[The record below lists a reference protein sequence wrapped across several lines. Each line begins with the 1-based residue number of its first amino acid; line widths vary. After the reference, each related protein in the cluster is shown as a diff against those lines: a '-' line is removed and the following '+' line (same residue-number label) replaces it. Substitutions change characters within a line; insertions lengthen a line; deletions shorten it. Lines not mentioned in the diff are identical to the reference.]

1 MSYAREGSLR
11 KHLPKI
17 VKLDWYNKLQL
28 LEKIVFGLKTIHES
42 GLVHCDLHDGNILV
56 SDDHDELFIIDL
68 GLCKPINTLQNDY
81 NVYGVLPYIAPEILR
96 RGSYTAASDIYSFS
110 MIMWEFTSGSPPFND
125 REQHNL
131 NERPEIIENTPPCYM
146 NLMKKCW
153 DSDPSKRPTIKIIED
168 TISNWLIHLKK
179 YNKAVEESAEPL
191 VKVYH
196 ESIANRYVD
205 IIADNQF
212 GDDIKEFVRADALKN
227 VVSRLLDFAQL
238 LQPESQGSDCRISN

>member
-1 MSYAREGSLR
+1 
-11 KHLPKI
+11 
-17 VKLDWYNKLQL
+17 
-28 LEKIVFGLKTIHES
+28 
-42 GLVHCDLHDGNILV
+42 
-56 SDDHDELFIIDL
+56 
-68 GLCKPINTLQNDY
+68 
-81 NVYGVLPYIAPEILR
+81 
-96 RGSYTAASDIYSFS
+96 
-110 MIMWEFTSGSPPFND
+110 
-125 REQHNL
+125 
-131 NERPEIIENTPPCYM
+131 M

-179 YNKAVEESAEPL
+179 YNNAVEESAEPL

-196 ESIANRYVD
+196 ENIANRYVD

-227 VVSRLLDFAQL
+227 VVSCLLDFAQL